1 MNNKMTFSRLT
12 RQKYFRDI
20 EKDEKLTEQF
30 NIALQSS
37 EGGCIYEFSISFYN
51 INGKECARA
60 EIFCDAFTAFEKNSD
75 LFECLAH
82 TVAITPDGLHKLLLK
97 LGYNDVSDY
106 KDIPKEEVYVCYVQN
121 YYGFADG
128 EDVVERMRIF
138 SNQEQIDKWFCEQV
152 ERGNK
157 KGYVPEEETTEF
169 IGVNDFDLTMTL
181 TKDGIGAASF
191 GIVCKPF
198 EIER

>member
-1 MNNKMTFSRLT
+1 MNDKKTFSRLT
-12 RQKYFRDI
+12 RQKYYGDI

-37 EGGCIYEFSISFYN
+37 AGGCIYEFNISFYD
-51 INGKECARA
+51 IKGQICARA

-82 TVAITPDGLHKLLLK
+82 TVAITPNGLHKLLLK

-106 KDIPKEEVYVCYVQN
+106 KEVPKEEVYVCYVQN
-121 YYGFADG
+121 YYGLIDG
-128 EDVVERMRIF
+128 EDVVEQMRIF
-138 SNQEQIDKWFCEQV
+138 SNQGQIDKWFCEQV
-152 ERGNK
+152 ERGK
-157 KGYVPEEETTEF
+157 KEGYVPEEETTEF
-169 IGVNDFDLTMTL
+169 IGMNDYELTMTL
-181 TKDGIGAASF
+181 TKDGTNASSF